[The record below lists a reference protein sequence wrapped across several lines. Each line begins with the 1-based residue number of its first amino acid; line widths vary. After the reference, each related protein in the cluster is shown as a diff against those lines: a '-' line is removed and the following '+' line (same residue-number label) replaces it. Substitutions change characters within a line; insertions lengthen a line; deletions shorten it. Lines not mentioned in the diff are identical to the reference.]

1 MNRYISRKPKV
12 YVAMSGGVDSSV
24 AAALLKKLNF
34 DVVGVFMK
42 PWSPEGD
49 YQSQIINLSA
59 NSKLKIINSENYCL
73 WKQDREDAMRVASVI
88 GIPFLTWDF
97 SREYKKEVAD
107 YMIREYKFG
116 RTPNPDIMCNKHI
129 KFGLFLDKSLREGA
143 DYIATGHY
151 VRILKE
157 PKKPDMIENY
167 RLKIAKDKNKDQS
180 YFLWTL
186 TQKQLKYC
194 LFPIGDYLKS
204 EVRKMAKKFNLPTA
218 EKKDSQGVCFIG
230 SLDMKNFLKFYIK
243 PKKGKILDLQGN
255 FVGYHDG
262 IFYYTIG
269 QRHGLNIGN
278 GRGPYYVIKKD
289 VKNNLIYVGSKIEL
303 QNTVFTVKV
312 KDVNWISKIILP
324 KKLKIRIRHQ
334 APLSEALISKISD
347 QKLRVVFNKPQ
358 MAITSGQSAVFYEKD
373 ELVGGGIIE

>member
-1 MNRYISRKPKV
+1 
-12 YVAMSGGVDSSV
+12 
-24 AAALLKKLNF
+24 
-34 DVVGVFMK
+34 MK

-303 QNTVFTVKV
+303 QNTVFTVK
-312 KDVNWISKIILP
+312 DVNWISKIILP